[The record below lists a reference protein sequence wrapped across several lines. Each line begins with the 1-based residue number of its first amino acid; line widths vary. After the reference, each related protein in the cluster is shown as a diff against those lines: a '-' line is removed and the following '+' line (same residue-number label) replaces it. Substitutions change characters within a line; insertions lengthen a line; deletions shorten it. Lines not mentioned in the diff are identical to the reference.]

1 MWLFNL
7 IQTKLTFKNSIICS
21 CVSLIKHNLLYSQM
35 VELLDFAKSR
45 RKSWSHLRK
54 FGNTKNSAERSRTS
68 PNLIAQRIVRSSK
81 VPADRPL
88 YKEDPVFRELN

>member
-21 CVSLIKHNLLYSQM
+21 CVSLIKPNLLYSQM

-54 FGNTKNSAERSRTS
+54 FGGNTKNSAERSRTS
-68 PNLIAQRIVRSSK
+68 PNLIA
-81 VPADRPL
+81 
-88 YKEDPVFRELN
+88 